1 MYCSI
6 IILTIN
12 NCNVEVAFQP
22 IQLQKLIQK
31 HIYIYTRTN
40 IHIYY
45 TINRLATLKC
55 AHQRNRALVI
65 KLKSVSDINDNNNNN
80 YAYANIGSTVG
91 DANILV
97 HRNAVLH

>member
-22 IQLQKLIQK
+22 IQLQK
-31 HIYIYTRTN
+31 HIYIYTRTS